1 MQQPEQQIYY
11 GPAHLKNLSAI
22 DTNRIPQVPA
32 DEAEP
37 FRPNSM
43 CELCP
48 GKNCKG
54 CSISPDGIN
63 FIGNIFNL
71 DEVPVEHRLEVSIAL
86 TKGGFKD
93 KVTTWNDPDDT
104 SIPPHI
110 KRKPVAN
117 FAFYKPEIDATFSG
131 QIDKRGE
138 IALVVLQGNQLETI
152 VQTAP
157 KLIPENPK
165 MSTMPNPIATT
176 EEPSINTRVHTQDTP
191 THFVGGIV
199 QQPEL
204 HPSVQERPQDLPLQE
219 QVQSHHLQQEQSRPV
234 FTSEARRKETNVS
247 LHSTI
252 QPNPQV
258 ERNLPLQVSRE
269 QTREKTRIQS
279 TELLFI
285 PREQV
290 TNWITPQE
298 NDWEL
303 TVPDQYQPPKKISRK
318 RYSRETPVRPIIS
331 RETPTD
337 EPLTSTPFEKMI
349 QTHTEAK
356 YMLFEFLTELTP
368 QPSIDSST
376 STETQQVPK
385 ESNQF
390 KPTLEITTSKPLQ
403 LIKQFLTASGAQEKT
418 ISGYFTPDTKQEV
431 VIIDY
436 ILPIS
441 EQTLDAQSI
450 STPEQTIAL
459 QSTSTP
465 EQTIVLQPE
474 PNSEQ
479 MIIKIMNKKDGETT
493 IILSET
499 AAKTIINRL
508 KTYVS
513 SQVISEDIEIA
524 PQEDHS
530 RIANIVSPYSDTF
543 IGFILIST
551 VLYINQ
557 LLAMNTIFEELPI
570 NSTTI

>member
-11 GPAHLKNLSAI
+11 GPAQLRNLSAI
-22 DTNRIPQVPA
+22 DANINTQIPA

-37 FRPNSM
+37 FRSKSM

-63 FIGNIFNL
+63 FIGNIYNL
-71 DEVPVEHRLEVSIAL
+71 DEVPQEHRLEVTIAL

-138 IALVVLQGNQLETI
+138 IALVVLKGNQLETI

-157 KLIPENPK
+157 KLIPEITKQSTTP
-165 MSTMPNPIATT
+165 MSIATT
-176 EEPSINTRVHTQDTP
+176 ESPSVNNRVGIEDTP

-204 HPSVQERPQDLPLQE
+204 HPSIQERPQDLPNQ
-219 QVQSHHLQQEQSRPV
+219 QRIQSQRHQQEQSPTAV
-234 FTSEARRKETNVS
+234 KPDITRKETSISSQSAFQSSSKAEMNIPLNTS
-247 LHSTI
+247 L
-252 QPNPQV
+252 
-258 ERNLPLQVSRE
+258 E
-269 QTREKTRIQS
+269 QNKIQS

-285 PREQV
+285 PRELV
-290 TNWITPQE
+290 TNWIRPQE

-303 TVPDQYQPPKKISRK
+303 TVPEQYQPPTKISRK
-318 RYSRETPVRPIIS
+318 RYSRETPVRPVIP
-331 RETPTD
+331 RETPTE

-368 QPSIDSST
+368 QLSIDSNT
-376 STETQQVPK
+376 STEIKQEPSELIQV
-385 ESNQF
+385 
-390 KPTLEITTSKPLQ
+390 KPTLEITSSKPLQ
-403 LIKQFLTASGAQEKT
+403 LIKQFLTAAGAQEKT

-441 EQTLDAQSI
+441 EQALDEQSI

-474 PNSEQ
+474 SNSEQ
-479 MIIKIMNKKDGETT
+479 MIIRIMNKKDGETT

-499 AAKTIINRL
+499 AAKTIIKRL

-543 IGFILIST
+543 IGFILITT
-551 VLYINQ
+551 VLYINH
-557 LLAMNTIFEELPI
+557 LLAINTYFEQLHVNP
-570 NSTTI
+570 TTIQL